1 MPLKWHFSGRPLH
14 ACLVALWF
22 FGCSGPLLLRN
33 LIGLWISRGGGG
45 SGTMPP
51 LDPHMPLLYTGY
63 YFNFIT
69 QCSNSLTRDCSNR
82 KNMWKG
88 EISFVKK
95 YRWEQYA
102 SWFQDF
108 YSCFWWLKNGDWDF
122 SQVLL
127 FYIVKYMIQ
136 SILWRRGWRFGIL
149 WVDFMHISR
158 LKFCSKSANICCIN
172 PHEGVRSQGL
182 PQRTLAMWSVLVD
195 CLIAPPL
202 GLH

>member
-1 MPLKWHFSGRPLH
+1 MHFCIPDYINKFCIVLYRPASEMPLKWRFSDRPLH

-22 FGCSGPLLLRN
+22 FWCSGPLLLRN
-33 LIGLWISRGGGG
+33 LIGLWISMGGGG

-51 LDPHMPLLYTGY
+51 LDPHIPLLYTVY

-82 KNMWKG
+82 KNRWKG
-88 EISFVKK
+88 GISFVKK
-95 YRWEQYA
+95 YRWKQYA

-127 FYIVKYMIQ
+127 FYI
-136 SILWRRGWRFGIL
+136 G
-149 WVDFMHISR
+149 
-158 LKFCSKSANICCIN
+158 N
-172 PHEGVRSQGL
+172 PSYSLYYEEEADVLGV
-182 PQRTLAMWSVLVD
+182 
-195 CLIAPPL
+195 CE
-202 GLH
+202 